1 MPLTPLESA
10 SLESYRAARDL
21 APRTADE
28 IADWTRFG
36 LRAMLDAGRPLRA
49 GRLGASGVEI
59 KSDGSPVTRLELEIE
74 ERLAESLAAFEPD
87 ATLVGEELGGDLSN
101 RGWSVAVDPV
111 DGTWAFVSGTE
122 TFTTTLAVFRD
133 GVPVL
138 GMVSNP
144 ATGEIGYAAAGGPTR
159 VLQLSVFG
167 EDDRACT
174 LPVPRADPGPVL
186 VNLHP
191 GRRSGPLVA
200 ALYEAWASNHVRM
213 VRSPGGSPAW
223 ALLEAAK
230 GSFVYVNLWSNRPA
244 SAYDLASGCLLVQ
257 GAGGEV
263 TDLDGR
269 PIDLVSHAG
278 PFVAAVDE
286 DRRRIVAEL
295 VRAAARDSRL
305 QIRKT

>member
-1 MPLTPLESA
+1 MSLTPLEKA
-10 SLESYRAARDL
+10 VLEGHRSGGAL

-28 IADWTRFG
+28 MADWTRFG
-36 LRAMLDAGRPLRA
+36 LRALLDAAGPVRA
-49 GRLGASGVEI
+49 ARLQPGAAEM
-59 KSDGSPVTRLELEIE
+59 KTDGSPVTRLELEIE
-74 ERLAESLAAFEPD
+74 ERLAESMAAFEPG
-87 ATLVGEELGGDLSN
+87 ATLVGEELGGELSD

-144 ATGEIGYAAAGGPTR
+144 ATGEIGYAPAGGATR

-167 EDDRACT
+167 EGDRACK
-174 LPVPRADPGPVL
+174 LPAPRADPGPVL

-191 GRRSGPLVA
+191 GRHSAPLVA

-295 VRAAARDSRL
+295 VRAAARDSRV
-305 QIRKT
+305 QIRET

>member
-1 MPLTPLESA
+1 MPLTPLETA
-10 SLESYRAARDL
+10 ALESYRAARDL

-28 IADWTRFG
+28 TADWTRFG
-36 LRAMLDAGRPLRA
+36 LRALLAAGGPVREARMGA
-49 GRLGASGVEI
+49 GDVEL

-87 ATLVGEELGGDLSN
+87 ATLVGEELGGELSI
-101 RGWSVAVDPV
+101 RGWSLAVDPV
-111 DGTWAFVSGTE
+111 DGTWAFVTGTE

-133 GVPVL
+133 GVPIL

-174 LPVPRADPGPVL
+174 LPVPRADTGPVL

-200 ALYEAWASNHVRM
+200 RLYGAWASNDVRM

-230 GSFVYVNLWSNRPA
+230 GSFVYVNLWSKRPA

-263 TDLDGR
+263 TDLDGT

-295 VRAAARDSRL
+295 VRAAARDA
-305 QIRKT
+305 